1 MLKRFKEFYLC
12 IYPIIVTCIF
22 FNIYYDGDII
32 KLGNKE
38 SVILVFIFTL
48 LLIDKRILNLK
59 KELIPFY
66 FFLLTC
72 FISTY
77 FSVEQII
84 SLKRFLIIF
93 IPSFIVVQIYS
104 NIDNCKQ
111 VQMQIFK
118 YFVYVVFFLCL
129 YSLIIFINEEYVKN
143 LIFFGFP
150 VSGEVTDFKL
160 LLHDVTKTNFFN
172 LGQIYYTRGDLFN
185 DDALGPIGES
195 TPVVFQ
201 IYRPSSLLANTI
213 GFSQLVLLA
222 LIMLLSKNNVNG
234 NLLRRF
240 LAFTFITFLIWTFS
254 RINILIILLVIPF
267 LYAIINNKKL
277 ISIFL
282 LSSTLVFILTV
293 FWIDIA
299 ISDLLSNMPYDKSL
313 DLPIGHILDRLQIYD
328 VISENLNLF
337 FLSGIGFGVGFEGFL
352 ENFSNSIQLHKHIQE
367 LSIPSVPI
375 TIFLETGILGLLSFL
390 FVLAYPIYVHTK
402 SEIRYNQLI
411 FLMVAI
417 YFTQFSDIS
426 LFRFHPMTFM
436 FCVFLGIFTNKKSL
450 NYG

>member
-1 MLKRFKEFYLC
+1 
-12 IYPIIVTCIF
+12 F

-93 IPSFIVVQIYS
+93 IPSFIVVQVYS
-104 NIDNCKQ
+104 NIDNCNQ
-111 VQMQIFK
+111 IQRQIFK

-150 VSGEVTDFKL
+150 VSGEVADFKL
-160 LLHDVTKTNFFN
+160 FLNDVTKTNFFN
-172 LGQIYYTRGDLFN
+172 LGQIYYTRGDIFN
-185 DDALGPIGES
+185 HAVPDPIGQ
-195 TPVVFQ
+195 TTKVVFQ

-222 LIMLLSKNNVNG
+222 LIMLLSKNNVDW

-240 LAFTFITFLIWTFS
+240 FAFTFITFLIWTFS
-254 RINILIILLVIPF
+254 RTSILIILLVIPF

-282 LSSTLVFILTV
+282 LSSTLVFILAA
-293 FWIDIA
+293 FWIDTA
-299 ISDLLSNMPYDKSL
+299 ISDLLNNMPDNYKSL

-328 VISENLNLF
+328 VITENLNLF
-337 FLSGIGFGVGFEGFL
+337 FISGIGFGAGFEGFL
-352 ENFSNSIQLHKHIQE
+352 ESFSNSIQLHKHIKE

-375 TIFLETGILGLLSFL
+375 TIFLETGIFGLLSFA